1 MPESPLSPTTARQ
14 TPARSLLTHKDGGT
28 GERAAHGDSCD
39 GVTGET
45 WHQKQVIFCKPTHI
59 HFALFSLLH
68 VKYGKQT
75 VQMQKDPHCVCLPGH
90 QTPKAAALLTVAGI

>member
-1 MPESPLSPTTARQ
+1 MPESPLSPTAARQ

-45 WHQKQVIFCKPTHI
+45 WQSRHQKQVIF
-59 HFALFSLLH
+59 F
-68 VKYGKQT
+68 
-75 VQMQKDPHCVCLPGH
+75 
-90 QTPKAAALLTVAGI
+90 